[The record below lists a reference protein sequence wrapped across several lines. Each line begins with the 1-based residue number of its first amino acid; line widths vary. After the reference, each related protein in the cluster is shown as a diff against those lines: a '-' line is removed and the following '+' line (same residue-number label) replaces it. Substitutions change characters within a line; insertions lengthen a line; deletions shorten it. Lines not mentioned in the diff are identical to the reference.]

1 MNSATTS
8 PLPSSKGEKK
18 TGARWFWGIFLSLIF
33 IGLVFVGISFLVLA
47 SVLKFERYEY
57 ISRGSGDKIAVVEVD
72 FPIIDSRKTVEL
84 FKKYREDNSIKAIIL
99 RVNSPGGG
107 VAASQEMYEEIR
119 RTRDSGKPV
128 VVSMGSIAASGG
140 YYISCGSSLIV
151 ANPGT
156 LTGSIGVIAAIWN
169 YKELSEKVGLK
180 MNVIKSGKLKDAGN
194 PFVDM
199 SDTVRAY
206 FQDIIDNTFGQFLD
220 VVSKERKIPKD
231 SLMKYADGRVF
242 TGLQAKEYGLIDS
255 LGSFE
260 DAIRITAR
268 LAGIEGEPKVIK
280 EKKRFNIFEELI
292 GGKVE
297 PFTAIKQ
304 ELFDQPILQ
313 YRFVP

>member
-1 MNSATTS
+1 MVDTT
-8 PLPSSKGEKK
+8 KK
-18 TGARWFWGIFLSLIF
+18 SGARWFWGIFLSLIF
-33 IGLVFVGISFLVLA
+33 IGLVFVGISFIVLA
-47 SVLKFERYEY
+47 KVLKVERYEY
-57 ISRGSGDKIAVVEVD
+57 ISRGSGDKIAVVEVTD
-72 FPIIDSRKTVEL
+72 VIIDSRKTVDL
-84 FKKYREDNSIKAIIL
+84 IKQYREDESIKAIIL

-107 VAASQEMYEEIR
+107 VAASQEIYEEVK
-119 RTRDSGKPV
+119 RTRDGGKPI
-128 VVSMGSIAASGG
+128 VVSMASIAASGG

-156 LTGSIGVIAAIWN
+156 LTGSIGVIASLLN
-169 YKELSEKVGLK
+169 YKELAEKIGVK
-180 MNVIKSGKLKDAGN
+180 ANVIKSGKLKDAGN

-206 FQDIIDNTFGQFLD
+206 IQDIINNTFEQFLD
-220 VVSKERKIPKD
+220 VVSKERKMPRD

-255 LGSFE
+255 LGSFQ

-268 LAGIEGEPKVIK
+268 LAGIEGEPNVIK
-280 EKKRFNIFEELI
+280 EKKRFSIFEELI

-313 YRFVP
+313 YRFLP

>member
-1 MNSATTS
+1 MNST
-8 PLPSSKGEKK
+8 SSKS
-18 TGARWFWGIFLSLIF
+18 GARWFWGIFLSLIF
-33 IGLVFVGISFLVLA
+33 FGLVFAGISFIVLA
-47 SVLKFERYEY
+47 KVLKVERYEY
-57 ISRGSGDKIAVVEVD
+57 ISRGSGDKIAVVEVTD
-72 FPIIDSRKTVEL
+72 VIIDSRKTVDL
-84 FKKYREDNSIKAIIL
+84 IKQYREDESIKAIIL

-107 VAASQEMYEEIR
+107 VAASQEIYEEVK
-119 RTRDSGKPV
+119 RTRDGGKPI
-128 VVSMGSIAASGG
+128 VVSMASIAASGG

-156 LTGSIGVIAAIWN
+156 LTGSIGVIASLLN
-169 YKELSEKVGLK
+169 YKELAEKIGVK
-180 MNVIKSGKLKDAGN
+180 ANVIKSGKLKDAGN

-206 FQDIIDNTFGQFLD
+206 IQDIIDNTFEQFLE
-220 VVSKERKIPKD
+220 VVSKERKMPKD

-242 TGLQAKEYGLIDS
+242 TGLQAQEYGLIDS

-280 EKKRFNIFEELI
+280 EKKRFNIFEEFI

-297 PFTAIKQ
+297 PFTAIRQ

-313 YRFVP
+313 YKFVP